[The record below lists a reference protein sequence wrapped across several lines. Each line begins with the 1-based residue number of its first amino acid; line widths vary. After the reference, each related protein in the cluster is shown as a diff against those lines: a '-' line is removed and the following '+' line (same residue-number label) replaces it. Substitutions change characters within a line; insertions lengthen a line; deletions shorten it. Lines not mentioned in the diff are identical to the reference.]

1 MFELL
6 ADCVPEEGATSSRG
20 LEREDERIVPVSG
33 LISALI
39 A

>member
-1 MFELL
+1 MLELL